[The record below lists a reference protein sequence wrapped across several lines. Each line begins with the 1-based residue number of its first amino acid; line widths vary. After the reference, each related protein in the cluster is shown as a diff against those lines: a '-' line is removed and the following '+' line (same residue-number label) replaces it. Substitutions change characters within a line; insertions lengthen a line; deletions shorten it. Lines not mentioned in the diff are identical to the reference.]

1 MTTTMRSPIPKSRT
15 KMLRT
20 ALAAGLAALTV
31 AATAVP
37 GAEARMG
44 GGSSFGSRGSRT
56 FSMPPS
62 TATAPRQAM
71 PFGATETPRY
81 GGSMAGGMA
90 GSMAQPRRFGFGT
103 GLAAGLLGAGVLGM
117 LTGHG
122 FFGGL
127 GGLTSML
134 GLLLQIGLIVLAVR
148 FALNFFRNRGTA
160 FAGPNGGT
168 TMGRSP
174 LGGLGGGLGSGV
186 GRGAGQ
192 QGTPLQ
198 PSPDDFAAFERN
210 LSEVQYAYG
219 REDMTALGRLVTPE
233 MLRNLGGELE
243 ATRRRNL
250 RNDLADVRLLQGD
263 LSEAWREGR
272 TDYATVAMRF
282 SCRDTMVD
290 RASGRV
296 VEGDSN
302 RPVEATELWTF
313 CREGGSAWRLSGVQQ
328 TG

>member
-1 MTTTMRSPIPKSRT
+1 
-15 KMLRT
+15 
-20 ALAAGLAALTV
+20 
-31 AATAVP
+31 
-37 GAEARMG
+37 
-44 GGSSFGSRGSRT
+44 
-56 FSMPPS
+56 
-62 TATAPRQAM
+62 M

-81 GGSMAGGMA
+81 GQSIPGGL
-90 GSMAQPRRFGFGT
+90 GTGFGQPRRFGFGT

-127 GGLTSML
+127 GGITSLL
-134 GLLLQIGLIVLAVR
+134 GLLLQIGLIVLAIR
-148 FALNFFRNRGTA
+148 FAMNFFRNRGTA
-160 FAGPNGGT
+160 FAGPAGGNG
-168 TMGRSP
+168 MGRSP
-174 LGGLGGGLGSGV
+174 LGGLGGGSGAAS
-186 GRGAGQ
+186 GRRGAGP

-198 PSPDDFAAFERN
+198 LSPDDFTAFERQ
-210 LSEVQYAYG
+210 LSEIQYAYG

-233 MLRNLGGELE
+233 MLRNLGSELE

-263 LSEAWREGR
+263 LSEAWREGS

-296 VEGDSN
+296 VEGDPS
-302 RPVEATELWTF
+302 RSVEATELWTF
-313 CREGGSAWRLSGVQQ
+313 QRDSGRPWRLAGVQQ

>member
-1 MTTTMRSPIPKSRT
+1 
-15 KMLRT
+15 
-20 ALAAGLAALTV
+20 
-31 AATAVP
+31 
-37 GAEARMG
+37 
-44 GGSSFGSRGSRT
+44 
-56 FSMPPS
+56 
-62 TATAPRQAM
+62 M

-81 GGSMAGGMA
+81 GQSMPGGMVA
-90 GSMAQPRRFGFGT
+90 GIGQPRRFGFGT

-127 GGLTSML
+127 GGITSML
-134 GLLLQIGLIVLAVR
+134 GLLLQIGLIVLAIR
-148 FALNFFRNRGTA
+148 FAMNFFRNRGAA
-160 FAGPNGGT
+160 FAGPGGAG
-168 TMGRSP
+168 MSRSP
-174 LGGLGGGLGSGV
+174 LGGLGGGFGG
-186 GRGAGQ
+186 GGGNRAAEP

-198 PSPDDFAAFERN
+198 VSPEDFTAFERQ

-233 MLRNLGGELE
+233 MLRNLGSELE

-263 LSEAWREGR
+263 LSEAWREGT

-290 RASGRV
+290 RATGRV
-296 VEGDSN
+296 VEGDPN
-302 RPVEATELWTF
+302 QPVEATELWTF
-313 CREGGSAWRLSGVQQ
+313 CRENRGSWRLSGVQQ